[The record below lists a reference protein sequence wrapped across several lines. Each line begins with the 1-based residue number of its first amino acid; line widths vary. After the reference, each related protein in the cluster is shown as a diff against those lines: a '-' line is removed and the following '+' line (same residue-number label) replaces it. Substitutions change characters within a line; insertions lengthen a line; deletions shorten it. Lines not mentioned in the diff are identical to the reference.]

1 VIAETCGVASGHCG
15 RLCSACIEGHTIQGQ
30 YCLPCDATVS
40 PAVKKALGFAF
51 TCVLVGLLVAW
62 LSRPYFEEKE
72 QKIARAISA
81 KSLQIYRRLNSKYK
95 KQISRQA
102 SNSKLS
108 RGLDKAQSNIQRN
121 IEIQVRCGQGSP
133 SLSGVLCV
141 LKQCWAITKCL
152 AEAEGGSDSSK
163 PATKRASNRCVA
175 GSNLYIRR
183 ADGDEVSLH
192 AGPPRWGGHRGG

>member
-1 VIAETCGVASGHCG
+1 MRGGAGHTG
-15 RLCSACIEGHTIQGQ
+15 RLCSACIEGHTIQGH
-30 YCLPCDATVS
+30 YCKPCHGTASPTV
-40 PAVKKALGFAF
+40 KRALGLTF
-51 TCVLVGLLVAW
+51 TLLIVGLLVAW
-62 LSRPYFEEKE
+62 LFRPYFHEKE
-72 QKIARAISA
+72 QVIAKAISA
-81 KSLQIYRRLNSKYK
+81 KSLQVLRRMNSKYK
-95 KQISRQA
+95 RQINRQA
-102 SNSKLS
+102 SKIS
-108 RGLDKAQSNIQRN
+108 RGLNKAESRLQRN